1 MPNIKKPYNWD
12 KMDPAEQE
20 RWMAVMEELQR
31 QSAEIAAETA
41 ATNKKRAV
49 PGTERRRQQATKK
62 STTPETN
69 AAPSAPSGPSIPGTI
84 DVMRKRQQMLQGLKK
99 GGPDKKKPVAKK
111 APAKKPAAKGAAKRG
126 MGRAMMRG
134 R

>member
-12 KMDPAEQE
+12 KMDPAAQE
-20 RWMAVMEELQR
+20 RWMADMEELQR

-49 PGTERRRQQATKK
+49 PGTERRRQKETKK
-62 STTPETN
+62 STTTETKV
-69 AAPSAPSGPSIPGTI
+69 APSAPSGPSIPGTI

-99 GGPDKKKPVAKK
+99 GGPVRKKPAAKK
-111 APAKKPAAKGAAKRG
+111 APAKKSAAKGVAKRG